1 VIVTP
6 FGFAS
11 IADDVVDELDLSG
24 KQVIVTGGA
33 SGIGLETARA
43 LANAGATV
51 TLAVRNL
58 DSGEKAAA
66 DIGVTSVRVRRLDLA
81 DRASIGEFVA
91 KWTEP
96 LHVLVNNAGVAAK
109 RARIVS
115 VSSSANM
122 IAPVF
127 FDDLHF
133 NSISFRTRRSSHM
146 NNRRRRR
153 YCLPSR
159 RLDDGHWMVYLQ
171 TL

>member
-1 VIVTP
+1 MIVTP

-66 DIGVTSVRVRRLDLA
+66 DIGVTSVRVRL
-81 DRASIGEFVA
+81 SIS
-91 KWTEP
+91 P
-96 LHVLVNNAGVAAK
+96 I
-109 RARIVS
+109 ARRS
-115 VSSSANM
+115 VSSSRSGPNHSMFSSTMRGLRPNGRA
-122 IAPVF
+122 
-127 FDDLHF
+127 
-133 NSISFRTRRSSHM
+133 SFRSV
-146 NNRRRRR
+146 
-153 YCLPSR
+153 P
-159 RLDDGHWMVYLQ
+159 VQ
-171 TL
+171 T